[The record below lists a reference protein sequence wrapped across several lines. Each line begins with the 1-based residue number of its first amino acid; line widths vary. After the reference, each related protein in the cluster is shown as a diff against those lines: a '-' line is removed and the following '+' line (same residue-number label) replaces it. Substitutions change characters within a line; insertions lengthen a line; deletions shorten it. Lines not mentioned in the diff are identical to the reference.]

1 MEGAFLLDVRGI
13 FLEEDGEDSGGWTG
27 DGELGSSKSSVDS
40 NLLITTSS
48 ASREFGEFSPDPRS
62 MSSIDNIFK
71 KYLKITKF
79 QQKIE
84 RWIQFLLNYNIHTS
98 TEEIYLASYF
108 FITTSIIWCTYTVN
122 IMEVEGRRCGT
133 TSHCRRCAH
142 PPLELSL

>member
-40 NLLITTSS
+40 DLLITTSS

-98 TEEIYLASYF
+98 T
-108 FITTSIIWCTYTVN
+108 FI
-122 IMEVEGRRCGT
+122 RRDIF
-133 TSHCRRCAH
+133 S
-142 PPLELSL
+142 